1 MSGTSLD
8 GVDAVLASFDTSGKP
23 TVIARASSAFDPVL
37 RETLFSLNTSG
48 PDELARAALAANS
61 LVALYANLVAQTL
74 EQAKLSSSQISAI
87 GAHGQTVRHQPSLGY
102 TIQLN
107 APALLAELTGITV
120 VAEIGRAHV

>member
-23 TVIARASSAFDPVL
+23 IVVARASSAFDPAL

-87 GAHGQTVRHQPSLGY
+87 GAHAPNTMSEPRYGSLGSALGWWRRVSAHGCNPRE
-102 TIQLN
+102 TI
-107 APALLAELTGITV
+107 
-120 VAEIGRAHV
+120 